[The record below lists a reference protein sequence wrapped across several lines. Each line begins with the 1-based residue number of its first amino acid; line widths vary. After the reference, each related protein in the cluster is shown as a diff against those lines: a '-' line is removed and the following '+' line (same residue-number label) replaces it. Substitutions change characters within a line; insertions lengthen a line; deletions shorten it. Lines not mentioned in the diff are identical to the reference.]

1 MYIRYVYIYTHYN
14 LILYDIIWYNI
25 ISYDTCMI
33 LYCIVL
39 YCIVY
44 SYTYMY
50 IYDAIILASKAGSME
65 TLEIIGMLLPA
76 LRFFCPRIPFF
87 LLLGTLLGTR
97 SRLTSAQL
105 YWTSCWILSLVETK
119 LGKKTS
125 RRCHISIHIVYTVKC
140 SGVLLQDAQHH
151 FGMQWDHCV
160 RPAKK

>member
-1 MYIRYVYIYTHYN
+1 MYIYTHYN